1 MIKII
6 DDWYCTVSGSPIC
19 YTVKRGKGIVD
30 KNGRCKDKEYGY
42 FTSLQ
47 NAIKCVRDEICAETF
62 ANGVHPLSD
71 AIRTIVETEAK
82 LESSLRA
89 AFK

>member
-42 FTSLQ
+42 YTSLQ
-47 NAIKCVRDEICAETF
+47 NAIKCVRDENMRGDVCEWSPPTF
-62 ANGVHPLSD
+62 RRNPHYCRDRG
-71 AIRTIVETEAK
+71 
-82 LESSLRA
+82 
-89 AFK
+89 